1 MKSPCV
7 KDCPDRLPCGACRQN
22 CEAFWEYE
30 ARRLEKKTWVDQAN
44 TYARERFVRQSARYA
59 RDGKRHMR

>member
-7 KDCPDRLPCGACRQN
+7 QNCPDRLPGGVCRKI
-22 CEAFWEYE
+22 CEAFRAYE
-30 ARRLEKKTWVDQAN
+30 SQRLQKKTWVDQAN
-44 TYARERFVRQSARYA
+44 TYARERLVRQSARYA

>member
-7 KDCPDRLPCGACRQN
+7 KDCPDRLPCGACRKT
-22 CEAFWEYE
+22 CEAFRAYE
-30 ARRLEKKTWVDQAN
+30 IQRLQKKTWVDQAN

>member
-7 KDCPDRLPCGACRQN
+7 QDCPDRLLSGACRKN
-22 CEAFWEYE
+22 CEAFQAYE
-30 ARRLEKKTWVDQAN
+30 SWRLRKKAWVDQAN

-59 RDGKRHMR
+59 KDGKRHMR